1 MTQPRPP
8 ALAQHFPD
16 THMRNFSSLELTRFS
31 FDTRCKQLQ
40 PPADMQVERVNL
52 NGVSAMWAIPEDYVG
67 SRTLVYVHGGGFVLG
82 SAEAFVGLAG
92 NLALQAGA
100 RALILDYRLAPEHP
114 FPSAREDILAAYHAL
129 LGNGIAA
136 EEIVFAG
143 DSSGANLI
151 LSLLEDAKCQCLPL
165 PAAALLISPWV
176 DLSLQ
181 HESFT
186 TKAASD
192 ICLTPEWLA
201 NCASLYLGEISAV
214 DPRVSVLQNSMIGLP
229 PMMIQVGSNELL
241 LDDSLRLAR
250 HAGGMGVRVRLD
262 VWPNMFHLW
271 HNHASELEEGDAA
284 LLQGAEFLAANL
296 P

>member
-1 MTQPRPP
+1 
-8 ALAQHFPD
+8 
-16 THMRNFSSLELTRFS
+16 MRNFSSLDLARAS
-31 FDTRCKQLQ
+31 FDTRCKQLK
-40 PPADMQVERVNL
+40 PPAGMQVERVNL
-52 NGVSAMWAIPEDYVG
+52 NGVSAIWAIPEDYVG
-67 SRTLVYVHGGGFVLG
+67 SRTLVYVHGGAFVLG

-114 FPSAREDILAAYHAL
+114 FPSAHQDMITAYQAL
-129 LGNGIAA
+129 LADGITA

-151 LSLLEDAKCQCLPL
+151 LSLLQDAKRQRLPM

-181 HESFT
+181 HESFS

-201 NCASLYLGEISAV
+201 NCAYLYLGEISVV
-214 DPRVSVLQNSMIGLP
+214 DPRVSALQNSMAGLP
-229 PMMIQVGSNELL
+229 PIMIQVGSNELL
-241 LDDSLRLAR
+241 LDDALSLAR
-250 HAGGMGVRVRLD
+250 YAGGMGVRVRVD

-284 LLQGAEFLAANL
+284 VLQGAEFLAANL